1 MRPGGARTCS
11 CSSRWR
17 LLPELGH
24 GGIDGAGDEAIE
36 RAADRVI
43 AQIARWC
50 GIDDLAARVRVRR
63 TIAPA
68 DFEQD
73 LGAWR
78 GGALGLAHTL
88 GQSAVFR
95 PRGASAK
102 VDDLLYA
109 GTSVL
114 PGIGLPMCLI
124 SAELVVKRLRG
135 ERGAARLPEP
145 ARVGKQ

>member
-1 MRPGGARTCS
+1 
-11 CSSRWR
+11 
-17 LLPELGH
+17 
-24 GGIDGAGDEAIE
+24 
-36 RAADRVI
+36 VN
-43 AQIARWC
+43 AQIAEWT
-50 GIDDLAARVRVRR
+50 GTPDLAARIRVRR

-68 DFEQD
+68 DYEAD

-88 GQSAVFR
+88 RQSAMFR
-95 PRGASAK
+95 PRNVSRR
-102 VDDLLYA
+102 VDGLLYA

-124 SAELVVKRLRG
+124 SAELVLKRVRG

-145 ARVGKQ
+145 APALD